1 MEKLKESVELPE
13 GNQEKNEVRLGLLE
27 ERVAELKVQNI
38 ELKDRINLVINGHNR
53 VIQFLN
59 NRFPALPPVD
69 TAPQPAVQQ
78 VHDMYLTQPSTE
90 EDWQDMTEAFEAARE
105 YGAAMAEQLFNPVNG
120 DNT

>member
-1 MEKLKESVELPE
+1 MVKLEESVELPD

-59 NRFPALPPVD
+59 NRFPALSPVD
-69 TAPQPAVQQ
+69 TAPQPTVQQ